1 MWVCSSSSSSK
12 GCTWQERERR
22 IKRQW
27 SWRYTIKGW
36 WRQSCATSGK
46 RPARVHTVTTA
57 SSLTAS
63 LSYVLSSGTH
73 VTRPSFAGWSLPA
86 TPVPTAT
93 GATSAT
99 LSPTKRGPSCSP
111 HLHVDRYYNIFQ
123 LYTTTYLYNTSPSS
137 EWWLK
142 LHYAVLGLYIFFIF
156 SYFSSN

>member
-1 MWVCSSSSSSK
+1 MWVCSSSSSSSSK

-73 VTRPSFAGWSLPA
+73 ATRPSFAGWSLPA

-123 LYTTTYLYNTSPSS
+123 LYTTTYLYNTLSS
-137 EWWLK
+137 
-142 LHYAVLGLYIFFIF
+142 
-156 SYFSSN
+156 S

>member
-1 MWVCSSSSSSK
+1 MQKDLYICIYVILYIFLKLQINMIILPRPFNKKFLTRPCQGMMK
-12 GCTWQERERR
+12 TELCNKWQETGTCP
-22 IKRQW
+22 
-27 SWRYTIKGW
+27 S
-36 WRQSCATSGK
+36 
-46 RPARVHTVTTA
+46 VTTA

-63 LSYVLSSGTH
+63 LSYVLSSGPH
-73 VTRPSFAGWSLPA
+73 ATRPSFAGWSLPA

-137 EWWLK
+137 
-142 LHYAVLGLYIFFIF
+142 
-156 SYFSSN
+156 